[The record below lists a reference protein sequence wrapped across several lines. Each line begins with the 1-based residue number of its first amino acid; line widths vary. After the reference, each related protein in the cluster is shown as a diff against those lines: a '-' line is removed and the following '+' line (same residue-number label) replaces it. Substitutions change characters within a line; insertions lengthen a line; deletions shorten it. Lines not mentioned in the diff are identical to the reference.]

1 MTPRRTITTAVSTA
15 ALAAAT
21 AFIAVPAQASGGTH
35 SVEEVDF
42 TAPMHLS
49 DACGFPVRLHVQ
61 GSFNVV
67 SFTDENGN
75 PTKEIRNYRFRGTL
89 TANGVTIQG
98 LSMGPEIWTYNEDG
112 TATVEVHGVVNRRI
126 PGQGTVTLFAG
137 YSMTYIDGDVEV
149 ELVEPT
155 GQAESAAPLC
165 SVLAG

>member
-1 MTPRRTITTAVSTA
+1 MTARRLIATALTTA
-15 ALAAAT
+15 ALAAGT
-21 AFIAVPAQASGGTH
+21 ALVAAPAQASGPTH
-35 SVEEVDF
+35 TVEEVDF
-42 TAPMHLS
+42 IAPLHLS
-49 DACGFPVRLHVQ
+49 ADCGFPVRLHVQ

-67 SFTDENGN
+67 SFTDANGN
-75 PTKEIRNYRFRGTL
+75 PTREIRNYRFRGTL

-98 LSMGPEIWTYNEDG
+98 LSMGPEIWTYDEDG

-137 YSMTYIDGDVEV
+137 YSMTYVDGDVEV

-155 GQAESAAPLC
+155 GQEESTAPLC